1 MQQLQQLPNPDAD
14 LASFVLR
21 KRIGHTLLWLERT
34 LRGGVTADDLVEPP
48 SGLCSDPEHSDQF
61 RELPDTPIDLSW
73 MHLTQIEYHLGTGSM
88 VSEKLLDQLVH
99 ASFPIV
105 RFLSVLLD
113 VQCSFRCLTFD
124 RLPTQ
129 GRDLSAAFQ
138 LVSTHQAQEN
148 APWEDAVKQIV
159 QDNRSIIASIDGPA
173 VFIAALVSMIGADQW
188 NAALF
193 DIWRENARSMTDSDR
208 IVARIDIIESILL
221 QTVLEVTVIMRN
233 KNESWEKRMAAA
245 LKVTREEESAT
256 VNELFYAHTV
266 IASGL
271 LGGAWSREV
280 APHLAE
286 LFARQWR
293 QRTQLPAAFRAP
305 RLTVP
310 EIQAARRGTEA
321 PARKAIQILLAV
333 SNAVSVRI
341 SDKVRDY
348 LRCLATLG

>member
-1 MQQLQQLPNPDAD
+1 
-14 LASFVLR
+14 
-21 KRIGHTLLWLERT
+21 
-34 LRGGVTADDLVEPP
+34 
-48 SGLCSDPEHSDQF
+48 
-61 RELPDTPIDLSW
+61 
-73 MHLTQIEYHLGTGSM
+73 
-88 VSEKLLDQLVH
+88 
-99 ASFPIV
+99 
-105 RFLSVLLD
+105 
-113 VQCSFRCLTFD
+113 
-124 RLPTQ
+124 
-129 GRDLSAAFQ
+129 
-138 LVSTHQAQEN
+138 
-148 APWEDAVKQIV
+148 
-159 QDNRSIIASIDGPA
+159 
-173 VFIAALVSMIGADQW
+173 
-188 NAALF
+188 LF
-193 DIWRENARSMTDSDR
+193 DMWRENARSMTDSDR

-310 EIQAARRGTEA
+310 EIQAACRGTEA